1 MSITNNTS
9 KKRVQEKAE
18 RRKRTHL
25 RIRNRVKGTAERP
38 RLAVFRSLRY
48 TYAQVI
54 DDISGSTLAQ
64 ANSRET
70 EISKG
75 VEGGTGSVAAARAVG
90 QAVAERAKAKGVE
103 SVVFDR
109 GGFLYHG
116 KVRALAEGARDKG
129 LQF

>member
-1 MSITNNTS
+1 MSSIH
-9 KKRVQEKAE
+9 KKRVQDKLA
-18 RRKRTHL
+18 RRQRTHQ

-38 RLAVFRSLRY
+38 RLAVFRSLRF

-54 DDISGSTLAQ
+54 DDGTGTTLAQ
-64 ANSRET
+64 ANSRES
-70 EISKG
+70 EVAKG
-75 VEGGTGSVAAARAVG
+75 VEGGSGSVAAAHAVG